1 MRPAMPVDLKELRRL
16 HEAATPEKVFMTKFG
31 VGNGNCLAASTSTLT
46 GIPIETFPDFKE
58 PGWFHNYQA
67 FLRKWGWSANF
78 VPAEGGKSV
87 GAYDGLMLGLFS
99 IKYAGREVSED
110 HCVVIQSELTR
121 KEHTETGWSYET
133 EFHLWHD
140 PCPPEHSGFTEIG
153 PLTGLILLTTNA
165 LPSLL
170 DRIEAAEAENAEL
183 ERDRERLLGQLKN
196 LVGEIVY
203 NAQQVPGRR
212 EWSLMLSG
220 ELMDELRMMLDGW
233 HRRDAAR
240 EEEVNRS

>member
-1 MRPAMPVDLKELRRL
+1 MPADLAELRRL
-16 HEAATPEKVFMTKFG
+16 HESATPEKVFMTKFG

-87 GAYDGLMLGLFS
+87 GTYDGLMLGLFS

-165 LPSLL
+165 LPELL
-170 DRIEAAEAENAEL
+170 DRIEALEAENARL
-183 ERDRERLLGQLKN
+183 REA
-196 LVGEIVY
+196 LVSISTWRTYEEG
-203 NAQQVPGRR
+203 
-212 EWSLMLSG
+212 SLPVTTS
-220 ELMDELRMMLDGW
+220 ELREI
-233 HRRDAAR
+233 AR
-240 EEEVNRS
+240 EALEGRCAGGGG